1 VAHPTKI
8 LGGPWPTRP
17 TLQRPHENISSW
29 SVTNKLTINT
39 GKTKEIVFHRPASRH
54 LNIPPPLPGIE
65 RVTEATLLGTDIT
78 STLST
83 SVYVNRMLMQI
94 NQRLYL
100 LSQLKLQGMYMN
112 VQALQTLFTGVIM
125 SKITYALPSFAGQ
138 LTADDRNSIGA
149 ISRKAQRR
157 GVSRTDF
164 DICD

>member
-1 VAHPTKI
+1 
-8 LGGPWPTRP
+8 
-17 TLQRPHENISSW
+17 
-29 SVTNKLTINT
+29 
-39 GKTKEIVFHRPASRH
+39 
-54 LNIPPPLPGIE
+54 
-65 RVTEATLLGTDIT
+65 
-78 STLST
+78 
-83 SVYVNRMLMQI
+83 MLMQI